1 MTVGRRGHCLE
12 VTTTKS
18 CSTITCCV
26 VNTIHAPLK
35 RLHSTSSFHLI
46 FIFLRDMMSLI
57 AKIRYV
63 FAVVVITGSAP
74 NYFLLWFLWRGISLF
89 LPQWKYQDG
98 DDFLYSMYQRMVIF
112 FFEHCTGQKVIYFIL
127 FYSNSS

>member
-1 MTVGRRGHCLE
+1 MKGVL
-12 VTTTKS
+12 
-18 CSTITCCV
+18 
-26 VNTIHAPLK
+26 
-35 RLHSTSSFHLI
+35 
-46 FIFLRDMMSLI
+46 

-112 FFEHCTGQKVIYFIL
+112 FFEHCTGQKVYLIL
-127 FYSNSS
+127 FFLTTVKLNTNYILKKRFTSVEMLLAFLARKKMFSI